1 MSWSA
6 PRTLHGCVGYNWF
19 QGGSSGSSTGQ
30 IHSKLRLI
38 QLVGI
43 NSLLTGTDK
52 GPGEEQDGNS
62 QGEGR
67 EPDGDYKGKML
78 KRDSEA
84 MSETHRNPKN
94 EDDLT
99 QKDKDDL
106 N

>member
-1 MSWSA
+1 M
-6 PRTLHGCVGYNWF
+6 GYNWF

-62 QGEGR
+62 QGEGG
-67 EPDGDYKGKML
+67 EPDGMGLQGGDAQNRLGSNVWNL
-78 KRDSEA
+78 QV
-84 MSETHRNPKN
+84 T
-94 EDDLT
+94 
-99 QKDKDDL
+99 
-106 N
+106 